1 MKLIASLLETPHT
14 FAVVGVSQDTS
25 KYGYEVFETLT
36 QHGPRVLPVNPKYTA
51 IDGQPCYA
59 SLPDLP
65 QLPDAV
71 ITAAPASLSAK
82 IAESCATLGIPVF
95 WMPPGTETE
104 EALDTCQK
112 RGITAIYGFC
122 PVFVS
127 KLPKERWAE
136 LP

>member
-1 MKLIASLLETPHT
+1 MNLIASLLETPHT

-25 KYGYEVFETLT
+25 KYGYEVFETLR
-36 QHGPRVLPVNPKYTA
+36 QQGHRVLPVNPKYTA
-51 IDGQPCYA
+51 IDGRPCYA
-59 SLPDLP
+59 SLSDLP

-71 ITAAPASLSAK
+71 VTAAPASLSAK
-82 IAESCATLGIPVF
+82 IAESCAALSVPIF
-95 WMPPGTETE
+95 WMPPGTDTE

-112 RGITAIYGFC
+112 RGITAIHGFC

>member
-36 QHGPRVLPVNPKYTA
+36 QHGHRVLPVNPKYTA
-51 IDGQPCYA
+51 IDDQPCYA
-59 SLPDLP
+59 SLSDLP
-65 QLPDAV
+65 QLPDV
-71 ITAAPASLSAK
+71 VVTAAPASLSAK
-82 IAESCATLGIPVF
+82 IAESCAALSIPVF

-104 EALDTCQK
+104 AALDTCQK
-112 RGITAIYGFC
+112 RGVAAIHGFC

-127 KLPKERWAE
+127 KLPQERWAK